1 MTTDNHYM
9 GNQEDFDTVFKRP
22 PATLSIPPFTMR
34 AIERQV
40 GGSHYKVGG
49 NNMQPWDIV
58 DAWGLDFYEGSVLSY
73 LLRSRYKGTR
83 LADLQKIRHYIDKM
97 IEDADNSANTQ

>member
-1 MTTDNHYM
+1 MTTDNHYI
-9 GNQEDFDTVFKRP
+9 GNPEDFDTVFKRNP
-22 PATLSIPPFTMR
+22 TTFQFQPLTVKSKPAS
-34 AIERQV
+34 ERQV
-40 GGSHYKVGG
+40 GGSHYKAGG

-97 IEDADNSANTQ
+97 IEDADDQ